1 MTNSLAVLS
10 LLFGLICIQSISA
23 RTIIPALLTPDQ
35 YGNSWDSQ
43 DPDYVDISIGTN
55 GFNIDAGIN
64 AQDTTAAFSDSL
76 YFQLMNSMAFRNIF
90 DGRATPDFI
99 INVGRNIAQGIALE
113 LRLQDVSSVIN
124 FIVNTLSSVY
134 PGAGPEEYASA
145 IADSILQIMLTNNIL
160 TGNNPLTFAGRLAS
174 IIDNALS
181 LNLSAGASLD
191 NFGSVGGFNFDL
203 GFDSDVNVDDGLGIN
218 LGTTLGA
225 GLDTGVGI
233 ARGLVLNDAAGV
245 GLGLNVGTGIG
256 LNGARQKTKTGL
268 GIGLGLD
275 AGKGIGLGL
284 NAGTGTNL
292 GLGLNVGGGGGQR
305 TNNEAGVGFGLNVGA
320 GGGQGKNGG
329 SRVGLGLNLG
339 AGVEKGRNSGKGKG
353 IGLNLIAGGG
363 QGRKDENGL
372 GLGLNLGVGGG
383 RNSRKGLGIGLNLDT
398 GGRQGKN
405 SRKGLG
411 VGLNLGAGGGQ
422 GRRGSSGLGVGLN
435 LGAGR
440 GNSQNDNGNGGI
452 GIGVDVGLGLGNSGN
467 DLISLDLTD
476 IIQIFQDRLAV
487 RLLRNRYFRSIFSD
501 SIPPSVLN
509 SVSSVITQFLAK
521 AFRIPRSYLLT
532 LEKNL
537 SVSGQ
542 TDQLTVESYAQSIA
556 ANLGNIL
563 IAVDILTPSII
574 DLQASIASKAV
585 VSAIENFLLTSAV
598 PGVGLSVNGN
608 PYNSYFSAL
617 SGLEMLPYVGPDT
630 ISRKFPPVLKAV
642 KASAFSSRFSKA
654 LYLNLISAS
663 RFCESFQ
670 LGVPVSSYKTL
681 AITLG
686 NYVAEAFGSP
696 NPSVFIDIYSKA
708 LLSSKETLDY
718 KTSAQIL
725 AQATAKALYA
735 LGYFVSG
742 NPNVQAAIAAN
753 AVIRAVSRRS
763 RYSYRDIMQ
772 IPSLVGMSLMTP
784 LAGVI
789 PPAVVGISADAG
801 VGVGVDVGVG
811 VGADVGVG
819 VDAGLGIDADVGVN
833 AGVDVNADVDLG
845 LDIGANADLGLNAG
859 LDIGA
864 NADLDINADLDLD
877 ADLDV
882 ELLGGSKSDR
892 GRRRQRRAT
901 RNNNDKRK
909 GTGTGLGIDADVDIG
924 TNIDLGADIDV
935 GTDIDLGANVDIGA
949 DIGLDAN
956 VDVGAGLDVGVDAGV
971 NADLGLGANVGVG
984 VGVSTD
990 VDNDVLSIID
1000 VLPILLAEK
1009 MRLSTAMY
1017 TAITMVGMQKVVDLI
1032 AQGIA
1037 AQFGFEAASIFID
1050 TYSNFVTNTPDT
1062 TFGPNILSLAKATT
1076 DAMAIAG
1083 VLTDNFSVLT
1093 ADQLAT
1099 AIVAK
1104 YSSLIATSLEA
1115 KDWNFGARW
1124 SYLYDNDFIQPPLSP
1139 GYAYFRPY
1147 GFQTMVKGLTDP
1159 FAYDYSTISALSL
1172 PASRNNFLT
1181 SRVLL

>member
-1 MTNSLAVLS
+1 MTNSLAMLS

-23 RTIIPALLTPDQ
+23 RTIIPAILTPDQ

-43 DPDYVDISIGTN
+43 DQDYVDISIGTN

-64 AQDTTAAFSDSL
+64 AQDTAAAFSDSL
-76 YFQLMNSMAFRNIF
+76 YFQLMNSMAFRSIF

-124 FIVNTLSSVY
+124 FIANTLSSVY

-160 TGNNPLTFAGRLAS
+160 SGNNPMAFAGRLAN

-181 LNLSAGASLD
+181 LNLSAGPSFD

-203 GFDSDVNVDDGLGIN
+203 GLDSDVNVDGGLGIN

-225 GLDTGVGI
+225 GLDTGVGVGI
-233 ARGLVLNDAAGV
+233 PRGFGLNDAAGV
-245 GLGLNVGTGIG
+245 GLGLNVGTGLG
-256 LNGARQKTKTGL
+256 LNAGGRQKTKPGL

-275 AGKGIGLGL
+275 AGKGIGLGV
-284 NAGTGTNL
+284 NAGTGANV
-292 GLGLNVGGGGGQR
+292 GLGLNVGGGGGQWK
-305 TNNEAGVGFGLNVGA
+305 TNEAGI
-320 GGGQGKNGG
+320 
-329 SRVGLGLNLG
+329 GLGLNLG
-339 AGVEKGRNSGKGKG
+339 AGGEQGRNGGKGKG
-353 IGLNLIAGGG
+353 IGLNLNAGGG
-363 QGRKDENGL
+363 QGRKNENGL
-372 GLGLNLGVGGG
+372 GLGLNLGAGGGGG
-383 RNSRKGLGIGLNLDT
+383 RNIRKGLGVGLNLDA
-398 GGRQGKN
+398 GGRN
-405 SRKGLG
+405 NRKGLG

-422 GRRGSSGLGVGLN
+422 GRKGSSGLGVGLN
-435 LGAGR
+435 LGAGI

-452 GIGVDVGLGLGNSGN
+452 GIGVDVGLGLGNSDN
-467 DLISLDLTD
+467 DLISLDLSD
-476 IIQIFQDRLAV
+476 IIQIFQERLAV

-501 SIPPSVLN
+501 AIPPSVLN

-521 AFRIPRSYLLT
+521 AFRIPRSYLLS

-585 VSAIENFLLTSAV
+585 VSAIENFLLTSTV

-686 NYVAEAFGSP
+686 NYVAEAFGSS
-696 NPSVFIDIYSKA
+696 NPSVFIDMYSKA

-772 IPSLVGMSLMTP
+772 IPSLMGMSLMTP

-801 VGVGVDVGVG
+801 VGVDVG

-819 VDAGLGIDADVGVN
+819 VDADLGIDADVGVN

-864 NADLDINADLDLD
+864 NAALDINADLDLD
-877 ADLDV
+877 TDLDV
-882 ELLGGSKSDR
+882 ELLGGSKGDR

-901 RNNNDKRK
+901 RNNNDRK
-909 GTGTGLGIDADVDIG
+909 KDTGTGLGIDADVDLNTDVG
-924 TNIDLGADIDV
+924 ANIDLGADIDV

-949 DIGLDAN
+949 DIGLDTN
-956 VDVGAGLDVGVDAGV
+956 VDVGVGLDADVDVGV
-971 NADLGLGANVGVG
+971 NADVGLGADLGVG
-984 VGVSTD
+984 VGISTD
-990 VDNDVLSIID
+990 ADNDVLSVID
-1000 VLPILLAEK
+1000 VLPIILAEK
-1009 MRLSTAMY
+1009 LRLSTAMY
-1017 TAITMVGMQKVVDLI
+1017 TATTMVGMQKVVDLI

-1037 AQFGFEAASIFID
+1037 AQFGFEAASVFID
-1050 TYSNFVTNTPDT
+1050 TYSNFATNTPDT

-1076 DAMAIAG
+1076 DAIAVAG

-1115 KDWNFGARW
+1115 KDWSFGARW

-1159 FAYDYSTISALSL
+1159 FAYDYSAISALSL
-1172 PASRNNFLT
+1172 PASRSNFLT